1 MNPLQKKMEAY
12 TSPQEVKKQ
21 GFYPFFKA
29 IESAQDTVIELNGK
43 KLLMF
48 GSNSYLG
55 LTNHPVIKE
64 AAINAI
70 KKYGTGCAGSR
81 FLNGTLDLHN
91 KLEASLA
98 SFVGKESALVFSTGF
113 QANLGA
119 VSALTGRHDYLLIDD
134 ADHASIIDGCR
145 LSFSKVIKFKHNDMT
160 SLEKEL
166 KSLPEDKIKLIIVD
180 GVFSMEGDITNLPEI
195 VRLSAK
201 YNGSI
206 MVDEAHSMGVLGKN
220 GSGTASHFGLT
231 KEVDVIMGTFSKS
244 LSTVGGFIAADE
256 ALINYLKHN
265 SRSLI
270 FSASISPANAASAI
284 AALEIVKAE
293 PERLQQLWTNT
304 HYAMKLLKE
313 LGFDIGKTE
322 TPIIPIYVR
331 DDLKTF
337 MLTQMLVEEG
347 VFVNPI
353 ISPAVRSD
361 SSLIRFSLMA
371 THSLEQIDIAIHK
384 IHKIASKLGIVTD
397 SKSTSSND

>member
-12 TSPQEVKKQ
+12 TSPQQVKEQ

-29 IESAQDTVIELNGK
+29 IESAQDTVVQLNGK
-43 KLLMF
+43 KVLMF

-55 LTNHPVIKE
+55 LTNHPLIKE

-81 FLNGTLDLHN
+81 FLNGTIDLHN
-91 KLEASLA
+91 KLEHALSQ
-98 SFVGKESALVFSTGF
+98 FVGKESAIVFSTGF

-119 VSALTGRHDYLLIDD
+119 VSALTGRHDYLVIDD

-145 LSFSKVIKFKHNDMT
+145 LSFSKVIKFKHNDMV

-166 KSLPEDKIKLIIVD
+166 KALPEDKIKLIIID
-180 GVFSMEGDITNLPEI
+180 GVFSMEGDIAKLPEI
-195 VRLSAK
+195 ARISAK

-206 MVDEAHSMGVLGKN
+206 MVDEAHSLGVIGKN
-220 GSGTASHFGLT
+220 GSGSVAHFGLT
-231 KEVDVIMGTFSKS
+231 SEVDVIMGTFSKS

-256 ALINYLKHN
+256 ATINYLKHT

-270 FSASISPANAASAI
+270 FSASISPANAASALT
-284 AALEIVKAE
+284 ALEIVKAE
-293 PERLQQLWTNT
+293 PERIEQLWSNT
-304 HYAMKLLKE
+304 HYAMKQLKDR
-313 LGFDIGKTE
+313 GFDIGKTE

-331 DDLKTF
+331 DDTKTF
-337 MLTQMLVEEG
+337 MLTQMLLDDG

-371 THSLEQIDIAIHK
+371 THTFEQIDIAIGK
-384 IHKIASKLGIVTD
+384 IHKIASQLGIA
-397 SKSTSSND
+397 SK

>member
-1 MNPLQKKMEAY
+1 
-12 TSPQEVKKQ
+12 
-21 GFYPFFKA
+21 
-29 IESAQDTVIELNGK
+29 
-43 KLLMF
+43 
-48 GSNSYLG
+48 
-55 LTNHPVIKE
+55 
-64 AAINAI
+64 
-70 KKYGTGCAGSR
+70 
-81 FLNGTLDLHN
+81 
-91 KLEASLA
+91 
-98 SFVGKESALVFSTGF
+98 
-113 QANLGA
+113 
-119 VSALTGRHDYLLIDD
+119 
-134 ADHASIIDGCR
+134 
-145 LSFSKVIKFKHNDMT
+145 MT